1 MATRHSA
8 EYRDRRLVQELS
20 SRIRRLSRRPL
31 RIMEVCGTHTVSIFR
46 HGIRSLLPETITL
59 LSGPGCPVCVTD
71 TAEIDAAIEL
81 ARRPGVVIATF
92 GDLLRVPG
100 SRSSLERERAAGR
113 EVRIVYSALDAVA
126 LARQTPGRE
135 VVLLGI
141 GFETTAPTVAAA
153 VLAARQA
160 GLGNFSVLCLHKTV
174 PPALAALTAAGDLR
188 IDAFLL
194 PGHVSV
200 VIGRRAYLP
209 FFERIRLPCAIAGF
223 EPVDILQAVA
233 ALVAQAETERPQVE
247 NVYRR
252 AVAEEGNPAA
262 QRVLAAVFEPA
273 DARWRGIGVIPAS
286 GLEIREA
293 YAAFDAARRFPLEL
307 APAPEPRGCSCGEIL
322 TARKTPPECPLY
334 GTRCTPS
341 DPVGPCM
348 VSSEGT
354 CAAYFRYHDA
364 SAGG

>member
-1 MATRHSA
+1 MVSRHSA
-8 EYRDRRLVQELS
+8 EYRDVTLVGELAR
-20 SRIRRLSRRPL
+20 RIRRLSRRPL

-71 TAEIDAAIEL
+71 TAEIDACIAL
-81 ARRPGVVIATF
+81 ARRPDVLVATF

-100 SRSSLERERAAGR
+100 SRSSLERERAGGAD
-113 EVRIVYSALDAVA
+113 VRIVYSALDAVE
-126 LARQTPGRE
+126 LARRHPDRE
-135 VVLLGI
+135 VVFLGI

-153 VLAARQA
+153 VLAAHRS
-160 GLGNFSVLCLHKTV
+160 GLANFSVLCLHKTV
-174 PPALAALTAAGDLR
+174 PPALEALTALGELR

-209 FFERIRLPCAIAGF
+209 FFERTRLPCAIAGF

-233 ALVAQAETERPQVE
+233 ALVGQVE
-247 NVYRR
+247 SGKPALENAYRR

-262 QRVLAAVFEPA
+262 QRVLALVFAPA
-273 DARWRGIGVIPAS
+273 DARWRGLGLIPAS
-286 GLEIREA
+286 GLTLRA
-293 YAAFDAARRFPLEL
+293 AWAAFDATRRFSLSATPV
-307 APAPEPRGCSCGEIL
+307 PEPRGCSCGEIL
-322 TARKTPPECPLY
+322 TARKTPPQCPLY
-334 GTRCTPS
+334 GTRCTPA

>member
-1 MATRHSA
+1 MVTRRND
-8 EYRDRRLVQELS
+8 EYRDATLVGELAA
-20 SRIRRLSRRPL
+20 RIRRLSRRPL

-71 TAEIDAAIEL
+71 TAEIDACIAL
-81 ARRPGVVIATF
+81 ARRPEILVATF

-100 SRSSLERERAAGR
+100 SRSSLERERASGAD
-113 EVRIVYSALDAVA
+113 VRVVYSALDAVE
-126 LARQTPGRE
+126 LARRHPGRE
-135 VVLLGI
+135 VVFLGI

-153 VLAARQA
+153 VLAAHRS
-160 GLGNFSVLCLHKTV
+160 GIENFSVLCLHKTV
-174 PPALAALTAAGDLR
+174 PPALEALTALGDLR

-209 FFERIRLPCAIAGF
+209 FFERTRLPCAIAGF

-233 ALVAQAETERPQVE
+233 AIVGQAENGKPALE
-247 NVYRR
+247 NAYRR

-262 QRVLAAVFEPA
+262 QRVLAQVFAPA
-273 DARWRGIGVIPAS
+273 DARWRGLGVIPAS
-286 GLEIREA
+286 GLAVRA
-293 YAAFDAARRFPLEL
+293 AWAAFDAARRFSLTATPV
-307 APAPEPRGCSCGEIL
+307 PEPRGCSCGEIL

-334 GTRCTPS
+334 GSRCTPG

>member
-1 MATRHSA
+1 MADRHSG
-8 EYRDRRLVQELS
+8 EYRDATLVGGLAE
-20 SRIRRLSRRPL
+20 RIRRRSRRPL

-71 TAEIDAAIEL
+71 TSEIDACIAL
-81 ARRPGVVIATF
+81 ARRPEVLVATF

-100 SRSSLERERAAGR
+100 SRSSLERERAGGS
-113 EVRIVYSALDAVA
+113 EVRVVYSALDALE
-126 LARQTPGRE
+126 LARRHPDRE
-135 VVLLGI
+135 VVFLGI

-153 VLAARQA
+153 VLAAQQA
-160 GLGNFSVLCLHKTV
+160 RIANFSVLCLHKTV
-174 PPALAALTAAGDLR
+174 PPALAALTALGDVR
-188 IDAFLL
+188 IDALLL

-209 FFERIRLPCAIAGF
+209 FFEHARLPCAIAGF

-233 ALVAQAETERPQVE
+233 AIVDQAESGEPTVE
-247 NVYRR
+247 NAYRR

-262 QRVLAAVFEPA
+262 QRVLAEVFEPA
-273 DARWRGIGVIPAS
+273 DVRWRGLGVIPAS
-286 GLEIREA
+286 GLAIRPA
-293 YAAFDAARRFPLEL
+293 FAAFDAARRFSVERTPV
-307 APAPEPRGCSCGEIL
+307 PEPRGCACGEIL

-334 GTRCTPS
+334 GARCTPA

-364 SAGG
+364 SPGG